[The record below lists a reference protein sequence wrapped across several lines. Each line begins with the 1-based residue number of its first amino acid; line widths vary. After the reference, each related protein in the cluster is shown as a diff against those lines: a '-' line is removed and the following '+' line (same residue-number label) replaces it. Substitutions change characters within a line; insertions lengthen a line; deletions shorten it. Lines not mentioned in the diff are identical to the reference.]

1 LPSEA
6 EQRLFA
12 HALVHAHRATAR
24 DVGPSRTPA
33 FNTVLWI
40 VEREGSLPDWLTIDN
55 PRVRSI
61 PIAKPDRYARSVPAP
76 SLLRHLPH
84 GPELPMD
91 QLAKLEREL
100 VDQTEGLLLLD
111 LTAISQLARHEGI
124 PVTKITDAVR
134 LC

>member
-1 LPSEA
+1 
-6 EQRLFA
+6 
-12 HALVHAHRATAR
+12 
-24 DVGPSRTPA
+24 
-33 FNTVLWI
+33 
-40 VEREGSLPDWLTIDN
+40 
-55 PRVRSI
+55 
-61 PIAKPDRYARSVPAP
+61 
-76 SLLRHLPH
+76 
-84 GPELPMD
+84 MD